1 MDGFRQAAGL
11 PASWLRLVATLSLGQ
26 FRPKETGRQC
36 LPFSEDSESQAALSC
51 HVILPTG
58 SSQVRSLSHLTAAA
72 VAQIQPPH
80 VGVSGGVVL
89 GALLSLGS
97 RLKRP

>member
-11 PASWLRLVATLSLGQ
+11 PVSWLRRVATLSLGQ

-58 SSQVRSLSHLTAAA
+58 SSQVRSLSHLTAAF
-72 VAQIQPPH
+72 AQIQPPH